1 MLGILS
7 YEQASPQGQIMAL
20 GLLQHENFSVRDK
33 AIQTFERWNSKKG
46 INILS
51 HLNCDD
57 IWLQNYIDKV
67 IKYLE
72 RDGIDYFFV
81 DNRNL

>member
-1 MLGILS
+1 MGLLTMFGSLS
-7 YEQASPQGQIMAL
+7 YESASPQGQTMAL

-33 AIQTFERWNSKKG
+33 AVQTFERWNSKKG

-51 HLNCDD
+51 HLSCDD
-57 IWLQNYIDKV
+57 IWLQKYVSKV

-72 RDGIDYFFV
+72 RDGKD
-81 DNRNL
+81 